1 LSEQVFDAIIS
12 INASPFNQDKHL
24 LRLDL
29 ATKYAK
35 SLSKPLIY
43 VNQIGGQ
50 DSLVFDGSSF
60 AIDLSGNKVLQMA
73 NFTEDSAQIMLD
85 ENNKIIVL
93 DHQKKQLEFSENFI
107 EQAYNSCVLGLRDYI
122 EKNNFS
128 KVLLGMS
135 GGIDSALVA
144 TIAVDALGSERVSL
158 YALPTK
164 FNSDS
169 SLHDALE
176 CSQNLGIELKTIDI
190 ENIFQTFLQDLQKS
204 ENISSLAQE
213 NLQSRIRGNILMA
226 ISNSTNSLLL
236 STGNKSEMAC
246 GYATLYGDMNGAFN
260 PIKDLYKTQIYEI
273 AKFRNENF
281 CKISEFKKINLIPQN
296 IITKEPSAELRFNQ
310 KDSDSLPDYAIL
322 DKILFNLIEQQKSI
336 EETINIGF
344 DKELVKKVAKLIQ
357 NSEYKRKQA
366 VLGVKI
372 SKLSFDKERRYPLTN
387 KFIF

>member
-1 LSEQVFDAIIS
+1 
-12 INASPFNQDKHL
+12 L

-60 AIDLSGNKVLQMA
+60 VIESNGNKILQMA

-85 ENNKIIVL
+85 ENNEIIVL
-93 DHQKKQLEFSENFI
+93 NHQKKHLEFSENFI

-135 GGIDSALVA
+135 GGIDSAVVA

-158 YALPTK
+158 FALPTK
-164 FNSDS
+164 FNSAS
-169 SLHDALE
+169 SLHDAIE
-176 CSQNLGIELKTIDI
+176 CSKNLNIELKIIEI
-190 ENIFQTFLQDLQKS
+190 ENIFQTFLQDLKKS
-204 ENISSLAQE
+204 TDISAIAEE

-260 PIKDLYKTQIYEI
+260 PIKDLYKTQIYEL
-273 AKFRNENF
+273 AKFRNENN

-296 IITKEPSAELRFNQ
+296 IINKAPSAELRFNQ

-336 EETINIGF
+336 EETINNGF
-344 DKELVKKVAKLIQ
+344 DKDLVKKIAKLIH